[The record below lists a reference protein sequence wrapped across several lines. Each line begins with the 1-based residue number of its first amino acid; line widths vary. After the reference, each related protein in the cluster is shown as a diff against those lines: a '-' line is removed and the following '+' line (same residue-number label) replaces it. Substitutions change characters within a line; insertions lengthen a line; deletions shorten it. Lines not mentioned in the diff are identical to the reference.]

1 METIFELARKV
12 RTKEEAVKYLQERGI
27 LHKERF
33 CKNGHSMR
41 LCLSSYPPYWRCNKE
56 GDRLKKGL
64 RSCTWLENSNLALET
79 IVYFVLNVESNLKF
93 LLLLLNKLSFS
104 DTTVIEGG
112 RERKHS

>member
-41 LCLSSYPPYWRCNKE
+41 LCPVRKNTES
-56 GDRLKKGL
+56 DREYRNGHRIGSRIPNRPSISVFK
-64 RSCTWLENSNLALET
+64 CEN
-79 IVYFVLNVESNLKF
+79 IESDGPNSHV
-93 LLLLLNKLSFS
+93 N
-104 DTTVIEGG
+104 DVI
-112 RERKHS
+112 SLT

>member
-64 RSCTWLENSNLALET
+64 KKLYLVR
-79 IVYFVLNVESNLKF
+79 KF
-93 LLLLLNKLSFS
+93 KLGIGNYCLFC
-104 DTTVIEGG
+104 V
-112 RERKHS
+112 K